1 MATGLLV
8 IGESGS
14 GKSTSMRNL
23 DPKKTFIISILGKDL
38 PFRGWK
44 KKYTEMEIEWSQSED
59 GFKPTPIKSGNHYCV
74 PDDQFSWARV
84 LVLLNLFLNNSKSPY
99 ETIIIDDFGYLITN
113 EFLHRAYE
121 TGFTKFTQLAR
132 HIKDIIACIKENK
145 NNDKFVV
152 FMAQPQTVSETG
164 FRKIKTAGKLLDDQV
179 NIEGFFTSV
188 LFTNTLDDKHVF
200 ETKRDNSTAKTPDGA
215 FDEMYID
222 NDLDIV
228 IKRLKEYSL
237 ED

>member
-14 GKSTSMRNL
+14 GKSTAIRNL
-23 DPKKTFIISILGKDL
+23 NPKKTFIISILGKDL

-44 KKYTEMEIEWSQSED
+44 KKYTEMEIDWVQNEN
-59 GFKPTPIKSGNHYCV
+59 GFIPNPIKNGNHYCV
-74 PDDQFSWARV
+74 PDDRFSWARV
-84 LVLLNLFLNNSKSPY
+84 EILLDLILNNPKSPY

-121 TGFTKFTQLAR
+121 TGYLKFTELAK
-132 HIKDIIACIKENK
+132 HIKDIIASIKKNK
-145 NNDKFVV
+145 DSNKFVV
-152 FMAQPQTVSETG
+152 FNAQPQTVTETG
-164 FRKIKTAGKLLDDQV
+164 FRKIKTVGNLLDVQV
-179 NIEGFFTSV
+179 HIEG
-188 LFTNTLDDKHVF
+188 LFTNVLFANTFDGKHVF
-200 ETKRDNSTAKTPDGA
+200 ETRADNSTAKTPDGA

-228 IKRLKEYSL
+228 IKRLKEFSL